1 MERERF
7 FECFLDG
14 GDLAI
19 GLQNG
24 TIWIFD
30 VLGNGDFQIR
40 TDGTSQ
46 YNNTPVTDVIWS
58 VDSCYLLGVYSDNN
72 YNICKSSVR

>member
-1 MERERF
+1 MWNQFDFPQVDYIWRF
-7 FECFLDG
+7 DHHVFMWNLDG

-24 TIWIFD
+24 TVCIFN
-30 VLGNGDFQIR
+30 VLGNGDFNLR

-46 YNNTPVTDVIWS
+46 V
-58 VDSCYLLGVYSDNN
+58 
-72 YNICKSSVR
+72 

>member
-1 MERERF
+1 MWN
-7 FECFLDG
+7 LDG

-24 TIWIFD
+24 TVCIFN
-30 VLGNGDFQIR
+30 VLGNGDFNLR

-46 YNNTPVTDVIWS
+46 VYNE
-58 VDSCYLLGVYSDNN
+58 
-72 YNICKSSVR
+72 CKKMS

>member
-1 MERERF
+1 MWNLFDFHQVYYIWRF
-7 FECFLDG
+7 DHYVFMWNLDG

-24 TIWIFD
+24 TVCIFN
-30 VLGNGDFQIR
+30 VLGNGDFNLR

-46 YNNTPVTDVIWS
+46 V
-58 VDSCYLLGVYSDNN
+58 
-72 YNICKSSVR
+72 

>member
-1 MERERF
+1 MWN
-7 FECFLDG
+7 LDG

-24 TIWIFD
+24 TVCIFN
-30 VLGNGDFQIR
+30 VLGNGDFNLR

-46 YNNTPVTDVIWS
+46 V
-58 VDSCYLLGVYSDNN
+58 
-72 YNICKSSVR
+72 